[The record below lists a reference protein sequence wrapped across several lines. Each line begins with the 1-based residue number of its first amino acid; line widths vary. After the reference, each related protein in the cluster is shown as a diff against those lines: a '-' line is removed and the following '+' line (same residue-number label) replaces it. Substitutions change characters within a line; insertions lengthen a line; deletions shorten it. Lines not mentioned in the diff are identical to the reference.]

1 MLGVHFEPELARYAG
16 EAQEG
21 KVEPYHVSGANVS
34 ESLREEEAR
43 LGIELVRI
51 YMGAYRHI

>member
-1 MLGVHFEPELARYAG
+1 MLGVYFGPELARYAG

-21 KVEPYHVSGANVS
+21 KVEPHRVSGASMS

-43 LGIELVRI
+43 LGVELARI
-51 YMGAYRHI
+51 RIGAHRRV